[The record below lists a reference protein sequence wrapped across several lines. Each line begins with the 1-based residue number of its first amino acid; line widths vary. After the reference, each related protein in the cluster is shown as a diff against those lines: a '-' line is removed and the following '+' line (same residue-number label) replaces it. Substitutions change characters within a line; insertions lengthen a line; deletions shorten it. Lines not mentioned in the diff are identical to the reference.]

1 MIVFS
6 GVTSG
11 GIEYQIDDA
20 YMAELGTQ
28 KAQKII
34 EEQRRIAC
42 NIVAR
47 HIEQNTQRSSEHE
60 EGSGNPYLR

>member
-6 GVTSG
+6 GVTGS
-11 GIEYQIDDA
+11 GIEYQIDDT

-34 EEQRRIAC
+34 EEQQRIAC
-42 NIVAR
+42 DIVAR
-47 HIEQNTQRSSEHE
+47 HIERDTKKGQ
-60 EGSGNPYLR
+60 

>member
-6 GVTSG
+6 GVTGS
-11 GIEYQIDDA
+11 GIEYQIDDT

-34 EEQRRIAC
+34 EEQQRIAYS
-42 NIVAR
+42 ILKR
-47 HIEQNTQRSSEHE
+47 HMERNTQKEQ
-60 EGSGNPYLR
+60 GT